1 MRILL
6 IEDDETLCQSLAFHF
21 RQNQMELHFRHNAHD
36 GYSEALHGKY
46 SLIILDRML
55 PDMDGLQLLTELRA
69 SHILIPI
76 LLLTALGS
84 LEDKVSGLE
93 SGADDYMVKPFA
105 FPELLARVH
114 TLIRRSSFAAPAGVR
129 RFGDIEYSYQTRTIS
144 CGPKRIQLSRKEAD
158 LFELLLQ
165 SGGETIL
172 RDDIITKV
180 WGSFTE
186 IENGNLDNYIYFLRK
201 RLTSV
206 QSSTRIKTI
215 RGIGFRLTP
224 PQKEST

>member
-6 IEDDETLCQSLAFHF
+6 IEDDENLCQSLAFHF
-21 RQNQMELHFRHNAHD
+21 RQNQMELHFCHNAHD
-36 GYSEALHGKY
+36 GYSEALRGKY

-55 PDMDGLQLLTELRA
+55 PDMDGLQLLNELRA

-114 TLIRRSSFAAPAGVR
+114 TLIRRSSFVAPAGVQ

-144 CGPKRIQLSRKEAD
+144 CGTKRIQLSRKESD

-165 SGGETIL
+165 SG
-172 RDDIITKV
+172 
-180 WGSFTE
+180 
-186 IENGNLDNYIYFLRK
+186 
-201 RLTSV
+201 
-206 QSSTRIKTI
+206 
-215 RGIGFRLTP
+215 
-224 PQKEST
+224 